1 MNEKTKPNTPAA
13 KPAAPRAFA
22 PCPPFLPPDV
32 ALSCTHVD
40 EKGVTL
46 RLWPKVEV
54 VCGMLNVSYG
64 PDGWVTRHYACGRAL
79 YCGLGVRMDNARGD
93 GLFYRDAPCP
103 STYNLGADPAQ
114 READGSFVAAAAMWG
129 FGAGLLRMPD
139 IFIPAGQVQVNP
151 VAGPDGRTI
160 RSYVL
165 GERLTVDQIG
175 YDVDGQVEAVQIV
188 RATGGKVL
196 WKRN

>member
-1 MNEKTKPNTPAA
+1 MPAGGRCTADLACAWTTP
-13 KPAAPRAFA
+13 
-22 PCPPFLPPDV
+22 
-32 ALSCTHVD
+32 
-40 EKGVTL
+40 G
-46 RLWPKVEV
+46 
-54 VCGMLNVSYG
+54 
-64 PDGWVTRHYACGRAL
+64 
-79 YCGLGVRMDNARGD
+79 GD

-160 RSYVL
+160 RRYVL